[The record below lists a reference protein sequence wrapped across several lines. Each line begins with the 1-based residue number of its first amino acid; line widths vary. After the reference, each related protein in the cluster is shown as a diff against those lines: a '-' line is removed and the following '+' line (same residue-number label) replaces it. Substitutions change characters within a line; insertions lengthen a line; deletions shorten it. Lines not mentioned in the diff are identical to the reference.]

1 MIKYKNVK
9 KKLCVKTQYTL
20 FIKRESERERGSLRV
35 VRNTVYQVN
44 GQMTDTIN
52 YSLVLIAAVTFHQAT
67 RFPFNAKQLLSKR
80 SDASELSSGWPVP
93 DETQTPVTLLHLK
106 QNGTRASGVMLGY
119 VPRLCLLSHRH
130 KVYQCWTWSEALFCY
145 TVDTFTLACS
155 QTFERELHTAGSP
168 QEGVGTGWSSRSLLQ
183 IYWKHTQVCV
193 HKELLL
199 HFLVMS
205 WM

>member
-52 YSLVLIAAVTFHQAT
+52 YSLVLIAAMTFHQAT

-80 SDASELSSGWPVP
+80 SDACLSSAVVDLCQMRHKLLSLFYTWSRTERERVGLCWDTCHAFVCWVTATRFINVEP
-93 DETQTPVTLLHLK
+93 DPKLSFVTPWILLHWRVLK
-106 QNGTRASGVMLGY
+106 HLRVSCTPRALRRRVWEPGEVLDHCFRFTENIHTFVCTRNFY
-119 VPRLCLLSHRH
+119 CI
-130 KVYQCWTWSEALFCY
+130 F
-145 TVDTFTLACS
+145 
-155 QTFERELHTAGSP
+155 
-168 QEGVGTGWSSRSLLQ
+168 
-183 IYWKHTQVCV
+183 
-193 HKELLL
+193 
-199 HFLVMS
+199 
-205 WM
+205 